1 MRRLAYLLD
10 AASPSRPG
18 GGPVGQPI
26 ANRLRGSRGRENGRR
41 LHGLGDTKMPHSH
54 RIVIGPTIPRTAEP
68 QTRLPS

>member
-10 AASPSRPG
+10 AAFPSRPG

-26 ANRLRGSRGRENGRR
+26 ANQLHASGGRENGRR
-41 LHGLGDTKMPHSH
+41 LDELGDTKMPHSH